1 MDRNKDGVAGGALFT
16 RRSLVLGTG
25 VAAMMAGGLPYTAG
39 ILPVTAGAN
48 PEETLKMI
56 LRRDR
61 PLNLE
66 TPRQALASWL
76 TPTRLFYV
84 RNHYDNPDVVPA
96 TWRISIGGEVEHAI
110 DIGLEALHRLPKRTI
125 LCPLEC
131 TGNGRAYF
139 DPKTRGNQW
148 EVGAVGHAVWSGAR
162 LSDVLAGIGI
172 RASGKFATFVGGEK
186 LPAEKAPRF
195 IRSVPIDTSMRD
207 VLLAYEMNG
216 EPLTPDHGYPVRAI
230 VPGWYGASAVK
241 WLKEIR
247 ITREPDPGR
256 YMQRSYRIALE
267 GQKVEDA
274 KYTNVM
280 KVKSIIALPLPGRL
294 LAGPIAVQGAAWTG
308 QGAIARV
315 EFSADAG
322 TTWRDAELTG
332 LESSRFWQ
340 TWFYLWEARSGS
352 HRLMSRATDSAG
364 RTQPLQIA
372 WNQKGYANNAALDH
386 AVDVTVA

>member
-1 MDRNKDGVAGGALFT
+1 MDQDRARVEGGAFIT
-16 RRSLVLGTG
+16 RRTFVLGTG
-25 VAAMMAGGLPYTAG
+25 VGVLMAGGLHGAAEPLPTTAG
-39 ILPVTAGAN
+39 DDRGDAF
-48 PEETLKMI
+48 EMI

-66 TPRQALASWL
+66 TPRQALASWM

-84 RNHYDNPDVVPA
+84 RSHYDNPDVDLA
-96 TWRISIGGEVEHAI
+96 TWRISIGGEVERAI
-110 DIGLEALHRLPKRTI
+110 DLGLEALHRLPKRTI

-162 LSDVLAGIGI
+162 LSDVLEGVGI
-172 RASGKFATFVGGEK
+172 RENGKFATFVGGEK
-186 LPAEKAPRF
+186 LPMETVSRF
-195 IRSVPIDTSMRD
+195 IRSVPIDTSMKD

-247 ITREPDPGR
+247 ITREPDSGR
-256 YMQRSYRIALE
+256 YMQRSYRIVLE
-267 GQKVEDA
+267 GQKVEDSE
-274 KYTNVM
+274 YTDVM

-294 LAGPIAVQGAAWTG
+294 PAGSIAVQGAAWTG
-308 QGAIARV
+308 QGTIARV
-315 EFSADAG
+315 EFSSDEG

-332 LESSRFWQ
+332 VDSSHSWQ
-340 TWFYLWEARSGS
+340 TWFYLWGARPGS
-352 HRLMSRATDSAG
+352 HRIMSRATDSAG
-364 RTQPLQIA
+364 RTQPMRIA

-386 AVDVTVA
+386 AIELTVS